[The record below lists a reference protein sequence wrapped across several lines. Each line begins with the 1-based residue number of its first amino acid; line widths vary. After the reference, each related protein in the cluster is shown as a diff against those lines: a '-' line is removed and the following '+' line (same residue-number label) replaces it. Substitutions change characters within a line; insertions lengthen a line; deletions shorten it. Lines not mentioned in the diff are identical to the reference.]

1 MTDKANDS
9 TDRRDSERIPTEMWV
24 EQSTSREVYF
34 QRGSNLSTGGIYLE
48 HTIPMPKGTEVR
60 LVFTLPGDD
69 EALEVKGIIVNIGES
84 VRELGMGVKFVDLP
98 ETVRLRIEAFIQ
110 RTLDPS
116 EA

>member
-1 MTDKANDS
+1 MTDKANDH
-9 TDRRDSERIPTEMWV
+9 TDRRDSERIPAEMWV

-48 HTIPMPKGTEVR
+48 HTIPMPRGTEIR
-60 LVFTLPGDD
+60 LVFTLPGED
-69 EALEVKGIIVNIGES
+69 EPLEVKGVIVNIGES
-84 VRELGMGVKFVDLP
+84 VNELGMGVKFVDLP
-98 ETVRLRIEAFIQ
+98 QAARLRIEAFIL